1 MVKLGL
7 LTLNGKTENWYHQ
20 LHSYLEI
27 EMSWQ
32 EALTEND
39 GCDAYFILGGDAQ
52 LADICN
58 SYMKIVE
65 KNSCPVWI
73 YKEKCS
79 ANDRLLLY
87 NIGAVGVFNE
97 EMSQEEMIKA
107 IHNGLVLM
115 QKNIEDK
122 NKETSVNNNG
132 KKFKL
137 ISENLCVL
145 LDNKTPVYLTK
156 NEYKA
161 LSLLYSATPKAVSY
175 KEMYQEIWGG
185 SYDEK
190 NYRIANIIFHLRVK
204 LEKDVSAPK
213 LVKTVRSNGY
223 LFNYDYK

>member
-7 LTLNGKTENWYHQ
+7 LTLNGKKENWCHQ
-20 LHSYLEI
+20 LHPSIEI

-32 EALTEND
+32 KVFTQND
-39 GCDAYFILGGDAQ
+39 GCDAYFIVGGELQ

-58 SYMKIVE
+58 SYMKIME
-65 KNSCPVWI
+65 NNACPVWI

-87 NIGAVGVFNE
+87 NIGAIGVFNE

-107 IHNGLVLM
+107 IHNGMVLM
-115 QKNIEDK
+115 KKNIEDK
-122 NKETSVNNNG
+122 NKETSVQDNEKN
-132 KKFKL
+132 FKL

-145 LDNKTPVYLTK
+145 LDNKNPVYLTK
-156 NEYKA
+156 KEYKA
-161 LSLLYSATPKAVSY
+161 LSLLYSASPKAVSY
-175 KEMYQEIWGG
+175 KEMHQEIWGS

-213 LVKTVRSNGY
+213 IVKTVRSNGY